1 MINGSAPYVMWGT
14 LIIFNFAI
22 IILLKYSLQ
31 GLDLKE
37 VLREKAQGAQPAAT
51 GAVVVAGPVGPAG
64 PAPVVTVP
72 AAQDNTSYS
81 RVAGILG
88 AIVLAAF
95 FWAVGDVILYKE
107 FACSDASCAAD
118 IKDLV
123 SGVSTYIMSGAALF
137 APYAI
142 NQLTNIFK

>member
-31 GLDLKE
+31 NIDLKE
-37 VLREKAQGAQPAAT
+37 VLREKAPDAQPTAAGT
-51 GAVVVAGPVGPAG
+51 AGLVGPAG
-64 PAPVVTVP
+64 AAVITAAPT
-72 AAQDNTSYS
+72 AQDNTSYS

>member
-1 MINGSAPYVMWGT
+1 MINGSAPYVMWAT

-31 GLDLKE
+31 NIDLKE
-37 VLREKAQGAQPAAT
+37 VLREKAQGAQPAA
-51 GAVVVAGPVGPAG
+51 GAAGAAAVGAAPAAAAPAG
-64 PAPVVTVP
+64 
-72 AAQDNTSYS
+72 QDNTSYS

-95 FWAVGDVILYKE
+95 FWATGDVILYKE
-107 FACSDASCAAD
+107 FACGDANCAAD
-118 IKDLV
+118 VKELV
-123 SGVSTYIMSGAALF
+123 SGLSTYVMSGAALF
-137 APYAI
+137 APYAV